1 VINDMSM
8 QSIKIQSL
16 STENFL
22 PFGEVIA
29 CQGNHYFHI
38 NEQQTERYHA
48 LSEVESDAK
57 VGLSIFRNMQ
67 ATAIP
72 FQISMLE
79 RHPLGSQAFIPMHGQ
94 QFLIVVA
101 PELDHTQPDLSLIQA
116 FISDGSQGI
125 NYRAGTWHH
134 PLLTL
139 EASSEFVVVDR
150 IGNGSNCDVYTF
162 SENIQIVF

>member
-1 VINDMSM
+1 MSM

-16 STENFL
+16 STESFL

-48 LSEVESDAK
+48 LAEVESDTK
-57 VGLSIFRNMQ
+57 VGMSIFRNIQ
-67 ATAIP
+67 ATTIP
-72 FQISMLE
+72 FHISMLE

-101 PELDHTQPDLSLIQA
+101 PELDHTQPDLSQIQA
-116 FISDGSQGI
+116 FISDGSQGV

-139 EASSEFVVVDR
+139 EAPSEFVVVER
-150 IGNGSNCDVYTF
+150 IGSGSNCDVHPF
-162 SENIQIVF
+162 PKSIQIVF

>member
-1 VINDMSM
+1 MSI
-8 QSIKIQSL
+8 QSIKIQPL
-16 STENFL
+16 STESFL

-67 ATAIP
+67 AMAIP
-72 FQISMLE
+72 FQISILE

-101 PELDHTQPDLSLIQA
+101 TELDHTQPDNIKIHELYSA
-116 FISDGSQGI
+116 GSV
-125 NYRAGTWHH
+125 
-134 PLLTL
+134 
-139 EASSEFVVVDR
+139 E
-150 IGNGSNCDVYTF
+150 
-162 SENIQIVF
+162 